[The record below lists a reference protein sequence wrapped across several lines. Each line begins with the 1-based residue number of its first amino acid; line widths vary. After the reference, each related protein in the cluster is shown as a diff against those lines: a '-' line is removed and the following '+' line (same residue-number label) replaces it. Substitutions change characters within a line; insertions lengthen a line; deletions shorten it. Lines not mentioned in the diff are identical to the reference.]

1 MADQQQSNQEQ
12 PKQLPETGSAST
24 SASSSSGSA
33 TNAAADKSKSA
44 DVQAPKSA
52 KTGLL
57 WGVTLL
63 NLILLGGAAYGGY
76 WYFNQ
81 HSVTQTKLDSLR
93 SELSSEVS
101 QQQSQMRSKAVA
113 LEKQISAQ
121 AASTQKVLDSEATQ
135 QATVQQLENQLQSA
149 LAQIQEMDGRRPTDW
164 LIAEA
169 DYLVRMAGRKMW
181 LEKDLR
187 TAIMLLGNADQRLKS
202 LADPS
207 VLPIRA
213 LIAQDIQALQQVNPV
228 SEVSVALALDGLIEQ
243 VDKLAMVTPKD
254 ANVFASEEVSD
265 SASDWQQ
272 NLLSVWHSLVDDFI
286 RVEYRDEPVEPMMT
300 AQQEWISRE
309 QIKLALQQA
318 QAAALAGE
326 QTLYQASIE
335 RAETIVNDDYIRSN
349 SDVSGFQLALSQLKS
364 TDISKTIPTK
374 LSAQSALESL
384 LDSRVKRVFGSGASA
399 L

>member
-1 MADQQQSNQEQ
+1 MADQQQPNQEQ
-12 PKQLPETGSAST
+12 PKQLPDTASAKVS
-24 SASSSSGSA
+24 SAK
-33 TNAAADKSKSA
+33 AA
-44 DVQAPKSA
+44 APKSSPDNPKPAQSAPPKTA

-57 WGVTLL
+57 WLITLL
-63 NLILLGGAAYGGY
+63 NLLLLGGAAYGGY

-81 HSVTQTKLDSLR
+81 HSVTQTKLDTLR
-93 SELSSEVS
+93 SELNNDLG
-101 QQQSQMRSKAVA
+101 QKHSQMASRAA
-113 LEKQISAQ
+113 TLEQQISAQ
-121 AASTQKVLDSEATQ
+121 AEATQ
-135 QATVQQLENQLQSA
+135 DVLDGEAAQQATIEQLENQLQGA
-149 LAQIQEMDGRRPTDW
+149 LAQIQELDGRRPTDW

-207 VLPIRA
+207 VLPVRA

-228 SEVSVALALDGLIEQ
+228 SEVSVALALDGLVKQ
-243 VDKLAMVTPKD
+243 VDKLAIITPKE
-254 ANVFASEEVSD
+254 ANEFTSEEVSD
-265 SASDWQQ
+265 SASDWKQ
-272 NLLSVWHSLVDDFI
+272 NLLSVWRSLVDDFI

-300 AQQEWISRE
+300 AQQEWLSRE

-326 QTLYQASIE
+326 QALYQASIE
-335 RAETIVNDDYIRSN
+335 RAATIISDDYIQSN
-349 SDVSGFQLALSQLKS
+349 SDVSGFQSALSQLKN
-364 TDISKTIPTK
+364 TDISKAVPTE
-374 LSAQSALESL
+374 LSSQAALESL
-384 LDSRVKRVFGSGASA
+384 LDSRVKRVFGEGASA

>member
-1 MADQQQSNQEQ
+1 MADQQQPNQEQ
-12 PKQLPETGSAST
+12 PKQLPDTASAKVS
-24 SASSSSGSA
+24 SAK
-33 TNAAADKSKSA
+33 AA
-44 DVQAPKSA
+44 APKSSPDNPKPAQSAPPKTA

-57 WGVTLL
+57 WLITLL
-63 NLILLGGAAYGGY
+63 NLLLLGGAAYGGY

-81 HSVTQTKLDSLR
+81 HSVTQTKLDTLR
-93 SELSSEVS
+93 SELNNDLG
-101 QQQSQMRSKAVA
+101 QKHSQMASRAA
-113 LEKQISAQ
+113 TLEQQISAQ
-121 AASTQKVLDSEATQ
+121 AEATQ
-135 QATVQQLENQLQSA
+135 DVLDGEAAQQATIEQLENQLQGA
-149 LAQIQEMDGRRPTDW
+149 LAQIQELDGRRPTDW

-207 VLPIRA
+207 VLPVRA

-228 SEVSVALALDGLIEQ
+228 SEVSVALALDGLVKQ
-243 VDKLAMVTPKD
+243 VDKLAIITPKE
-254 ANVFASEEVSD
+254 ANAFTSDEVSD

-272 NLLSVWHSLVDDFI
+272 NLLNVWRSLVDDFI

-300 AQQEWISRE
+300 AQQEWLSRE

-326 QTLYQASIE
+326 QALYQASIE
-335 RAETIVNDDYIRSN
+335 RAATIISDDYIQSN
-349 SDVSGFQLALSQLKS
+349 SDVSGFQSALSQLKN
-364 TDISKTIPTK
+364 TDIGKAVPTE
-374 LSAQSALESL
+374 LSSQAALESL
-384 LDSRVKRVFGSGASA
+384 LDSRVKRVFGEGASA

>member
-1 MADQQQSNQEQ
+1 MADQQQPNQEQ
-12 PKQLPETGSAST
+12 PKQLPDTASAKQS
-24 SASSSSGSA
+24 SAK
-33 TNAAADKSKSA
+33 AA
-44 DVQAPKSA
+44 APKSSPDNPKPAQSAPPKTA

-57 WGVTLL
+57 WLVTLL
-63 NLILLGGAAYGGY
+63 NLLLLGGAAYGGY

-81 HSVTQTKLDSLR
+81 HSVTQTKLDTLR
-93 SELSSEVS
+93 SELNNELG
-101 QQQSQMRSKAVA
+101 QKHSQMTNRAA
-113 LEKQISAQ
+113 TLEQQISAQ
-121 AASTQKVLDSEATQ
+121 AAATQDVLDGEAAQ
-135 QATVQQLENQLQSA
+135 QATVEQLENQLQGA
-149 LAQIQEMDGRRPTDW
+149 LAQIQELDGRRPTDW

-207 VLPIRA
+207 VLPVRA

-228 SEVSVALALDGLIEQ
+228 SEVSVALALDGLVKQ
-243 VDKLAMVTPKD
+243 VDKLAIITPKE
-254 ANVFASEEVSD
+254 ANEFTSEEVSD
-265 SASDWQQ
+265 SASDWKQ
-272 NLLSVWHSLVDDFI
+272 NLLNVWRSLVDDFI

-300 AQQEWISRE
+300 AQQEWLSRE

-326 QTLYQASIE
+326 QALYQASIE
-335 RAETIVNDDYIRSN
+335 RAATIISDDYIQSN
-349 SDVSGFQLALSQLKS
+349 SDVSGFQSALSQLKN
-364 TDISKTIPTK
+364 TDISKAVPTE
-374 LSAQSALESL
+374 LSSQAALESL
-384 LDSRVKRVFGSGASA
+384 LDSRVKRVFGEGASA

>member
-1 MADQQQSNQEQ
+1 MADQQQPNQEQ
-12 PKQLPETGSAST
+12 PKQLPDTASAKVS
-24 SASSSSGSA
+24 SAK
-33 TNAAADKSKSA
+33 AA
-44 DVQAPKSA
+44 APKSSPDNPKPAQSAPPKTA

-57 WGVTLL
+57 WLITLL
-63 NLILLGGAAYGGY
+63 NLLLLGGAAYGGY

-81 HSVTQTKLDSLR
+81 HSVTQTKLDTLR
-93 SELSSEVS
+93 SELNNDLG
-101 QQQSQMRSKAVA
+101 QKHSQMASRAA
-113 LEKQISAQ
+113 TLEQQISAQ
-121 AASTQKVLDSEATQ
+121 AEATQ
-135 QATVQQLENQLQSA
+135 DVLDGEAAQQATIEQLENQLQGA
-149 LAQIQEMDGRRPTDW
+149 LAQIQELDGRRPTDW

-207 VLPIRA
+207 VLPVRA

-228 SEVSVALALDGLIEQ
+228 SEVSVALALDGLVKQ
-243 VDKLAMVTPKD
+243 VDKLAIITPKE
-254 ANVFASEEVSD
+254 ANEFTSEEVSD

-272 NLLSVWHSLVDDFI
+272 NLLNVWRSLVDDFI

-300 AQQEWISRE
+300 AQQEWLSRE

-326 QTLYQASIE
+326 QALYQASIE
-335 RAETIVNDDYIRSN
+335 RAATIISDDYIEYN
-349 SDVSGFQLALSQLKS
+349 NDVMGFQSALNQLKN
-364 TDISKTIPTK
+364 TDISKAVPTE
-374 LSAQSALESL
+374 LSSQAALESL
-384 LDSRVKRVFGSGASA
+384 LDSRVKRVFGEGASA

>member
-1 MADQQQSNQEQ
+1 MADQQQPNQEQ
-12 PKQLPETGSAST
+12 PKQLPDTASAKVS
-24 SASSSSGSA
+24 SAK
-33 TNAAADKSKSA
+33 AA
-44 DVQAPKSA
+44 APKSSPDNPKPAQSAPPKTA

-57 WGVTLL
+57 WLITLL
-63 NLILLGGAAYGGY
+63 NLLLLGGAAYGGY

-81 HSVTQTKLDSLR
+81 HSVTQTKLDTLR
-93 SELSSEVS
+93 SELNNELG
-101 QQQSQMRSKAVA
+101 QKHSQMTNRAA
-113 LEKQISAQ
+113 TLEQQISAQ
-121 AASTQKVLDSEATQ
+121 AEATQNVLDGEAAQ
-135 QATVQQLENQLQSA
+135 QATVEQLENQLQGA
-149 LAQIQEMDGRRPTDW
+149 LAQIQELDGRRPTDW

-207 VLPIRA
+207 VLPVRA
-213 LIAQDIQALQQVNPV
+213 LIAQDIQALKQVNPV
-228 SEVSVALALDGLIEQ
+228 SEVSVALALDGLIKQ
-243 VDKLAMVTPKD
+243 VDKLAIITPKE
-254 ANVFASEEVSD
+254 ANEFTSEEVSD

-272 NLLSVWHSLVDDFI
+272 NLLNVWRSLVNDFI

-300 AQQEWISRE
+300 AQQEWLSRE

-326 QTLYQASIE
+326 QALYQASIE
-335 RAETIVNDDYIRSN
+335 RAATIISDDYIEYN
-349 SDVSGFQLALSQLKS
+349 NDVMGFQSALNQLKN
-364 TDISKTIPTK
+364 TDISKAVPTE
-374 LSAQSALESL
+374 LSSQAALESL
-384 LDSRVKRVFGSGASA
+384 LDSRVKRVFGEGASA

>member
-1 MADQQQSNQEQ
+1 MADQQQPNQEQ
-12 PKQLPETGSAST
+12 PKQLPDAASSKASAAKTAAPKST
-24 SASSSSGSA
+24 SAKPESADSSS
-33 TNAAADKSKSA
+33 
-44 DVQAPKSA
+44 PKTA

-57 WGVTLL
+57 WLVTLL
-63 NLILLGGAAYGGY
+63 NLLLLGGAAYGGY

-93 SELSSEVS
+93 SELNNELGQKHS
-101 QQQSQMRSKAVA
+101 QIASKAST
-113 LEKQISAQ
+113 LEQQLSAQ
-121 AASTQKVLDSEATQ
+121 AAATQDVLDGEAAQ
-135 QATVQQLENQLQSA
+135 QGTVEQLENQLQGA
-149 LAQIQEMDGRRPTDW
+149 LAQIQELDGRRPTDW

-207 VLPIRA
+207 VLPVRA

-228 SEVSVALALDGLIEQ
+228 SEVSVALALDGLVKQ
-243 VDKLAMVTPKD
+243 VDKLAIITPKE
-254 ANVFASEEVSD
+254 ANEFTSEAVSD
-265 SASDWQQ
+265 SASDWKQ
-272 NLLSVWHSLVDDFI
+272 NLLNVWRSLVDDFI
-286 RVEYRDEPVEPMMT
+286 RIEYRDEPVEPMMT
-300 AQQEWISRE
+300 AQQEWLSRE

-326 QTLYQASIE
+326 QTLYEASIE
-335 RAETIVNDDYIRSN
+335 RATAIISDDYILSN
-349 SDVSGFQLALSQLKS
+349 SDVSGFQSALSQLKN
-364 TDISKTIPTK
+364 TDISKAIPTE
-374 LSAQSALESL
+374 LSSQAALESL
-384 LDSRVKRVFGSGASA
+384 LDSRVKRVFGEGASA

>member
-1 MADQQQSNQEQ
+1 MADQQQPNQEQ
-12 PKQLPETGSAST
+12 PKQLPDTASAKQS
-24 SASSSSGSA
+24 SAK
-33 TNAAADKSKSA
+33 AA
-44 DVQAPKSA
+44 APKSSPDNPKPAQSAPPKTA

-57 WGVTLL
+57 WLITLL
-63 NLILLGGAAYGGY
+63 NLLLLGSAAYGGY

-81 HSVTQTKLDSLR
+81 HSVTQTKLDTLR
-93 SELSSEVS
+93 SELNNELG
-101 QQQSQMRSKAVA
+101 QKHSQMANRAA
-113 LEKQISAQ
+113 TLEQQISAQ
-121 AASTQKVLDSEATQ
+121 AEATQ
-135 QATVQQLENQLQSA
+135 DVLDGEAAQQATIEQLENQLQGA
-149 LAQIQEMDGRRPTDW
+149 LAQIQELDGRRPTDW

-207 VLPIRA
+207 VLPVRA

-228 SEVSVALALDGLIEQ
+228 SEVSVALALDGLVKQ
-243 VDKLAMVTPKD
+243 VDKLAIITPKE
-254 ANVFASEEVSD
+254 ANAFTSDEVSD

-272 NLLSVWHSLVDDFI
+272 NLLNVWRSLVDDFI

-300 AQQEWISRE
+300 AQQEWLSRE

-326 QTLYQASIE
+326 QALYQASIE
-335 RAETIVNDDYIRSN
+335 RAATIISDDYIEYN
-349 SDVSGFQLALSQLKS
+349 NDVMGFQSALNQLKN
-364 TDISKTIPTK
+364 TDISKAVPTE
-374 LSAQSALESL
+374 LSSQAALESL
-384 LDSRVKRVFGSGASA
+384 LDSRVKRVFGEGASA

>member
-1 MADQQQSNQEQ
+1 MADQQQPNQEQ
-12 PKQLPETGSAST
+12 PKQLPDAASSKASAAKTAAPKST
-24 SASSSSGSA
+24 SAKPESADSSS
-33 TNAAADKSKSA
+33 
-44 DVQAPKSA
+44 PKTA

-57 WGVTLL
+57 WLVTLL
-63 NLILLGGAAYGGY
+63 NLLLLGGAAYGGY

-93 SELSSEVS
+93 SELNNELGQKHS
-101 QQQSQMRSKAVA
+101 QIASKAST
-113 LEKQISAQ
+113 LEQQLSAQ
-121 AASTQKVLDSEATQ
+121 AAATQDVLDGEAAQ
-135 QATVQQLENQLQSA
+135 QATVEQLENQLQGA
-149 LAQIQEMDGRRPTDW
+149 LAQIQELDGRRPTDW

-207 VLPIRA
+207 VLPVRA

-228 SEVSVALALDGLIEQ
+228 SEVSVALALDGLVKQ
-243 VDKLAMVTPKD
+243 VDKLAIITPKE
-254 ANVFASEEVSD
+254 ANEFTSEAVSD
-265 SASDWQQ
+265 SASDWKQ
-272 NLLSVWHSLVDDFI
+272 NLLNVWRSLVDDFI
-286 RVEYRDEPVEPMMT
+286 RIEYRDEPVEPMMT
-300 AQQEWISRE
+300 AQQEWLSRE

-326 QTLYQASIE
+326 QTLYEASIE
-335 RAETIVNDDYIRSN
+335 RATAIISDDYILSN
-349 SDVSGFQLALSQLKS
+349 SDVSGFQSALSQLKN
-364 TDISKTIPTK
+364 TDISKAIPTE
-374 LSAQSALESL
+374 LSSQAALESL
-384 LDSRVKRVFGSGASA
+384 LDSRVKRVFGEGASA

>member
-1 MADQQQSNQEQ
+1 MADQQQPNQEQ
-12 PKQLPETGSAST
+12 PKQLPDTASAKQS
-24 SASSSSGSA
+24 SAK
-33 TNAAADKSKSA
+33 AA
-44 DVQAPKSA
+44 APKSSPDNPKPAQSAPPKTA

-57 WGVTLL
+57 WLITLL
-63 NLILLGGAAYGGY
+63 NLLLLGGAAYGGY

-81 HSVTQTKLDSLR
+81 HSVTQTKLDTLR
-93 SELSSEVS
+93 SELNNELG
-101 QQQSQMRSKAVA
+101 QKHSQMTNRAA
-113 LEKQISAQ
+113 TLEQQISAQ
-121 AASTQKVLDSEATQ
+121 AAATQDVLDGEAAQ
-135 QATVQQLENQLQSA
+135 QATVEQLENQLQGA
-149 LAQIQEMDGRRPTDW
+149 LAQIQELDGRRPTDW

-207 VLPIRA
+207 VLPVRA

-228 SEVSVALALDGLIEQ
+228 SEVSVALALDGLVKQ
-243 VDKLAMVTPKD
+243 VDKLAIITPKE
-254 ANVFASEEVSD
+254 ANEFTSEEVSD

-272 NLLSVWHSLVDDFI
+272 NLLNVWRSLVDDFI

-300 AQQEWISRE
+300 AQQEWLSRE

-326 QTLYQASIE
+326 QALYQASIE
-335 RAETIVNDDYIRSN
+335 RAATIISDDYIQSN
-349 SDVSGFQLALSQLKS
+349 SDVSGFQSALSQLKN
-364 TDISKTIPTK
+364 TDISKAVPTE
-374 LSAQSALESL
+374 LSSQAALESL
-384 LDSRVKRVFGSGASA
+384 LDSRVKRVFGEGASA

>member
-1 MADQQQSNQEQ
+1 MADQQQPNQEQ
-12 PKQLPETGSAST
+12 PKQLPDTASAKNS
-24 SASSSSGSA
+24 SAK
-33 TNAAADKSKSA
+33 AA
-44 DVQAPKSA
+44 APKSSPDNPKPAQSAPPKTA

-57 WGVTLL
+57 WLVTLL
-63 NLILLGGAAYGGY
+63 NLLLLGGAAYGGY

-81 HSVTQTKLDSLR
+81 HSVTQTKLDTLR
-93 SELSSEVS
+93 SELNTELG
-101 QQQSQMRSKAVA
+101 QKHSQMTNRAA
-113 LEKQISAQ
+113 TREQQISAQ
-121 AASTQKVLDSEATQ
+121 AAATQDVLDGEAAQ
-135 QATVQQLENQLQSA
+135 QATVEQLENQLQGA
-149 LAQIQEMDGRRPTDW
+149 LAQIQELDGRRPTDW

-207 VLPIRA
+207 VLPVRA

-228 SEVSVALALDGLIEQ
+228 SEVSVALALDGLVKQ
-243 VDKLAMVTPKD
+243 VDKLAIITPKE
-254 ANVFASEEVSD
+254 ANEFTSEEVSD
-265 SASDWQQ
+265 SASDWKQ
-272 NLLSVWHSLVDDFI
+272 NLLNVWRSLVDDFI

-300 AQQEWISRE
+300 AQQEWLSRE

-326 QTLYQASIE
+326 QALYQASIE
-335 RAETIVNDDYIRSN
+335 RAATIISDDYIQSN
-349 SDVSGFQLALSQLKS
+349 SDVSGFQSALSQLKN
-364 TDISKTIPTK
+364 TDISKAVPTE
-374 LSAQSALESL
+374 LSSQAALESL
-384 LDSRVKRVFGSGASA
+384 LDSRVKRVFGEGASA

>member
-1 MADQQQSNQEQ
+1 MADQQQPNQEQ
-12 PKQLPETGSAST
+12 PKQLPDTASAKQS
-24 SASSSSGSA
+24 SAK
-33 TNAAADKSKSA
+33 AA
-44 DVQAPKSA
+44 APKSSPDNPKPAQSAPPKTA

-57 WGVTLL
+57 WLITLL
-63 NLILLGGAAYGGY
+63 NLLLLGGAAYGGY

-81 HSVTQTKLDSLR
+81 HSVSQTKLDTLR
-93 SELSSEVS
+93 SELNNELG
-101 QQQSQMRSKAVA
+101 QKHSQMASRAA
-113 LEKQISAQ
+113 TLEQQISAQ
-121 AASTQKVLDSEATQ
+121 AEATQNVLDGEAAQ
-135 QATVQQLENQLQSA
+135 QATVEQLENQLQGA
-149 LAQIQEMDGRRPTDW
+149 LAQIQELDGRRPTDW

-207 VLPIRA
+207 VLPVRA
-213 LIAQDIQALQQVNPV
+213 LIAQDIQALKQVNPV
-228 SEVSVALALDGLIEQ
+228 SEVSVALALDGLIKQ
-243 VDKLAMVTPKD
+243 VDKLAIITPKE
-254 ANVFASEEVSD
+254 ANEFTSEEVSD

-272 NLLSVWHSLVDDFI
+272 NLLNVWRSLVNDFI

-300 AQQEWISRE
+300 AQQEWLSRE

-326 QTLYQASIE
+326 QALYQASIE
-335 RAETIVNDDYIRSN
+335 RAATIISDDYIEYN
-349 SDVSGFQLALSQLKS
+349 NDVMGFQSALNQLKN
-364 TDISKTIPTK
+364 TDISKAVPTE
-374 LSAQSALESL
+374 LSSQAALESL
-384 LDSRVKRVFGSGASA
+384 LDSRVKRVFGEGASA

>member
-1 MADQQQSNQEQ
+1 MADQQQSKQEQ
-12 PKQLPETGSAST
+12 PKQLPEKASASK
-24 SASSSSGSA
+24 AAPGPSSSSANPTDS
-33 TNAAADKSKSA
+33 AAAK
-44 DVQAPKSA
+44 PA

-57 WGVTLL
+57 WLVTLL
-63 NLILLGGAAYGGY
+63 NLLLLGGVAYGGY

-81 HSVTQTKLDSLR
+81 HSVTQTKLDTLR
-93 SELSSEVS
+93 SDISQELS
-101 QQQSQMRSKAVA
+101 QKHSQMSTTAQT
-113 LEKQISAQ
+113 LEQQISAQ
-121 AASTQKVLDSEATQ
+121 AAATQ
-135 QATVQQLENQLQSA
+135 EVVNGETEQLATIAQLENQLQGA

-164 LIAEA
+164 LVAEA

-207 VLPIRA
+207 VLPVRA

-228 SEVSVALALDGLIEQ
+228 SEVSVALALDGLVKQ
-243 VDKLAMVTPKD
+243 VDKLAIITPEEATVIGTD
-254 ANVFASEEVSD
+254 EVSD
-265 SASDWQQ
+265 SASDWKQ
-272 NLLSVWHSLVDDFI
+272 NLLNVWRSLVDDFI
-286 RVEYRDEPVEPMMT
+286 RVEYRDEPIEPMMT

-326 QTLYQASIE
+326 QALYTASIE
-335 RAETIVNDDYIRSN
+335 RAQAIISDDYIQAN
-349 SDVSGFQLALSQLKS
+349 SDVSGFQSALRQLQN
-364 TDISKTIPTK
+364 TDISKAIPTK
-374 LSAQSALESL
+374 LASQSALEAL
-384 LDSRVKRVFGSGASA
+384 LDSRVKRVFGDGASA

>member
-1 MADQQQSNQEQ
+1 MADQQQPNQEQ
-12 PKQLPETGSAST
+12 PKQLPDTASAKPS
-24 SASSSSGSA
+24 SAK
-33 TNAAADKSKSA
+33 AA
-44 DVQAPKSA
+44 APKSSPDNPKPAQSAPPKAA

-57 WGVTLL
+57 WLVTLL
-63 NLILLGGAAYGGY
+63 NLLLLGGAAYGGY

-81 HSVTQTKLDSLR
+81 HSVTQTKLDTLR
-93 SELSSEVS
+93 SELNNELS
-101 QQQSQMRSKAVA
+101 QNYSQMANRSAT
-113 LEKQISAQ
+113 LEQQISAQ
-121 AASTQKVLDSEATQ
+121 AEATQDVLDGEAVQ
-135 QATVQQLENQLQSA
+135 QATVEQLENQLQGA
-149 LAQIQEMDGRRPTDW
+149 LAQIQELDGRRPTDW

-207 VLPIRA
+207 VLPVRA

-228 SEVSVALALDGLIEQ
+228 SEVSVALALDGLVKQ
-243 VDKLAMVTPKD
+243 VDKLAIITPKE
-254 ANVFASEEVSD
+254 ANEFTSDEVSD
-265 SASDWQQ
+265 SASDWKQ
-272 NLLSVWHSLVDDFI
+272 NLLNVWRSLVDDFI

-300 AQQEWISRE
+300 AQQEWLSRE

-326 QTLYQASIE
+326 QALYQASIE
-335 RAETIVNDDYIRSN
+335 RAATIISDDYIQSN
-349 SDVSGFQLALSQLKS
+349 SDVSGFQSALSQLKN
-364 TDISKTIPTK
+364 TNISKAVPTE
-374 LSAQSALESL
+374 LSSQAALESL
-384 LDSRVKRVFGSGASA
+384 LDSRVKRVFGEGASA

>member
-1 MADQQQSNQEQ
+1 MADQQQPNQEQ
-12 PKQLPETGSAST
+12 PKQLPDTASAKQS
-24 SASSSSGSA
+24 SAK
-33 TNAAADKSKSA
+33 AA
-44 DVQAPKSA
+44 APKSSPDNPKPAQSAPPKTA

-57 WGVTLL
+57 WLITLL
-63 NLILLGGAAYGGY
+63 NLLLLGSAAYGGY

-81 HSVTQTKLDSLR
+81 HSVTQTKLDTLR
-93 SELSSEVS
+93 SELNNELG
-101 QQQSQMRSKAVA
+101 QKHSQMANRAA
-113 LEKQISAQ
+113 TLEQQISAQ
-121 AASTQKVLDSEATQ
+121 AEATQDVLDGEAAQ
-135 QATVQQLENQLQSA
+135 QATVEQLENQLQGA
-149 LAQIQEMDGRRPTDW
+149 LAQIQELDGRRPTDW

-207 VLPIRA
+207 VLPVRA

-228 SEVSVALALDGLIEQ
+228 SEVSVALALDGLVKQ
-243 VDKLAMVTPKD
+243 VDKLAIITPKE
-254 ANVFASEEVSD
+254 ANAFTSDEVSD

-272 NLLSVWHSLVDDFI
+272 NLLNVWRSLVDDFI

-300 AQQEWISRE
+300 AQQEWLSRE

-326 QTLYQASIE
+326 QALYQASIE
-335 RAETIVNDDYIRSN
+335 RAATIISDDYIQSN
-349 SDVSGFQLALSQLKS
+349 SDVSGFQSALSQLKN
-364 TDISKTIPTK
+364 TDIGKAVPTE
-374 LSAQSALESL
+374 LSSQAALESL
-384 LDSRVKRVFGSGASA
+384 LDSRVKRVFGEGASA

>member
-1 MADQQQSNQEQ
+1 MADQQQPNQEQ
-12 PKQLPETGSAST
+12 PKQLPDTASAKQS
-24 SASSSSGSA
+24 SAK
-33 TNAAADKSKSA
+33 AA
-44 DVQAPKSA
+44 APKSSPDNPKPAQSAPPETA

-57 WGVTLL
+57 WLITLL
-63 NLILLGGAAYGGY
+63 NLLLLGGAAYGGY

-81 HSVTQTKLDSLR
+81 HSVTQTKLDTLR
-93 SELSSEVS
+93 SELNNELG
-101 QQQSQMRSKAVA
+101 QKHSQMTNRAA
-113 LEKQISAQ
+113 TLEQQISAQ
-121 AASTQKVLDSEATQ
+121 AEATQDVLDGEAAQ
-135 QATVQQLENQLQSA
+135 QATVEQLENQLQGA
-149 LAQIQEMDGRRPTDW
+149 LAQIQELDGRRPTDW

-207 VLPIRA
+207 VLPVRA

-228 SEVSVALALDGLIEQ
+228 SEVSVALALDGLVKQ
-243 VDKLAMVTPKD
+243 VDKLAIITPKE
-254 ANVFASEEVSD
+254 ANEFTSEEVSD

-272 NLLSVWHSLVDDFI
+272 NLLNVWRSLVDDFI

-300 AQQEWISRE
+300 AQQEWLSRE

-326 QTLYQASIE
+326 QALYQASIE
-335 RAETIVNDDYIRSN
+335 RAATIISDDYIEYN
-349 SDVSGFQLALSQLKS
+349 NDVMGFQSALNQLKN
-364 TDISKTIPTK
+364 TDISKAVPTE
-374 LSAQSALESL
+374 LSSQAALESL
-384 LDSRVKRVFGSGASA
+384 LDSRVKRVFGEGASA

>member
-1 MADQQQSNQEQ
+1 MADQQQPNQEQ
-12 PKQLPETGSAST
+12 PKQLPDTASAKQS
-24 SASSSSGSA
+24 SAK
-33 TNAAADKSKSA
+33 AA
-44 DVQAPKSA
+44 APKSSPDNPKPAQSAPPKTA

-57 WGVTLL
+57 WIITLL
-63 NLILLGGAAYGGY
+63 NLLLLSGAAYGGY

-81 HSVTQTKLDSLR
+81 HSVTQTKLDTLR
-93 SELSSEVS
+93 SELNNELG
-101 QQQSQMRSKAVA
+101 QKHSQMANRAA
-113 LEKQISAQ
+113 TLEQQISAQ
-121 AASTQKVLDSEATQ
+121 AEATQDVLDGEAAQ
-135 QATVQQLENQLQSA
+135 QATVEQLENQLQGA
-149 LAQIQEMDGRRPTDW
+149 LAQIQELDGRRPTDW

-207 VLPIRA
+207 VLPVRA

-228 SEVSVALALDGLIEQ
+228 SEVSVALALDGLVKQ
-243 VDKLAMVTPKD
+243 VDKLAIITPKE
-254 ANVFASEEVSD
+254 ANAFTSDEVSD

-272 NLLSVWHSLVDDFI
+272 NLLNVWRSLVNDFI

-300 AQQEWISRE
+300 AQQEWLSRE

-326 QTLYQASIE
+326 QALYQASIE
-335 RAETIVNDDYIRSN
+335 RAATIISDDYIEYN
-349 SDVSGFQLALSQLKS
+349 NDVMGFQSALNQLKN
-364 TDISKTIPTK
+364 TDISKAVPTE
-374 LSAQSALESL
+374 LSSQAALESL
-384 LDSRVKRVFGSGASA
+384 LDSRVKRVFGEGASA

>member
-1 MADQQQSNQEQ
+1 MADQQQPNQEQ
-12 PKQLPETGSAST
+12 PKQLPDTASAKQP
-24 SASSSSGSA
+24 SAK
-33 TNAAADKSKSA
+33 AA
-44 DVQAPKSA
+44 APKSSPDNPKPAQSAPPKTA

-57 WGVTLL
+57 WLVTLL
-63 NLILLGGAAYGGY
+63 NLLLLGGAAYGGY

-81 HSVTQTKLDSLR
+81 HSVTQTKLDTLR
-93 SELSSEVS
+93 SELNTELG
-101 QQQSQMRSKAVA
+101 QKHSQMTNRAA
-113 LEKQISAQ
+113 TLEQQISAQ
-121 AASTQKVLDSEATQ
+121 AAATQDVLDGEAAQ
-135 QATVQQLENQLQSA
+135 QATVEQLENQLQGA
-149 LAQIQEMDGRRPTDW
+149 LAQIQELDGRRPTDW

-207 VLPIRA
+207 VLPVRA

-228 SEVSVALALDGLIEQ
+228 SEVSVALALDGLVKQ
-243 VDKLAMVTPKD
+243 VDKLAIITPKE
-254 ANVFASEEVSD
+254 ANEFTSEEVSD
-265 SASDWQQ
+265 SASDWKQ
-272 NLLSVWHSLVDDFI
+272 NLLSVWRSLVDDFI

-300 AQQEWISRE
+300 AQQEWLSRE

-326 QTLYQASIE
+326 QALYQASIE
-335 RAETIVNDDYIRSN
+335 RAATIISDDYIQSN
-349 SDVSGFQLALSQLKS
+349 SDVSGFQSALSQLKN
-364 TDISKTIPTK
+364 TDISKAVPTE
-374 LSAQSALESL
+374 LSSQAALESL
-384 LDSRVKRVFGSGASA
+384 LDSRVKRVFGEGASA

>member
-1 MADQQQSNQEQ
+1 MADQQQPNQEQ
-12 PKQLPETGSAST
+12 PKQLPDTASAKQS
-24 SASSSSGSA
+24 SAK
-33 TNAAADKSKSA
+33 AA
-44 DVQAPKSA
+44 APKSSPDNPKPAQSAPPKTA

-57 WGVTLL
+57 WLITLL
-63 NLILLGGAAYGGY
+63 NLLLLGGAAYGGY

-81 HSVTQTKLDSLR
+81 HSVSQTKLDTLR
-93 SELSSEVS
+93 SELNNELGQKHRKMAS
-101 QQQSQMRSKAVA
+101 RAA
-113 LEKQISAQ
+113 TLEQQISAQ
-121 AASTQKVLDSEATQ
+121 AEATQNVLDGEAAQ
-135 QATVQQLENQLQSA
+135 QATVEQLENQLQGA
-149 LAQIQEMDGRRPTDW
+149 LAQIQELDGRRPTDW

-207 VLPIRA
+207 VLPVRA
-213 LIAQDIQALQQVNPV
+213 LIAQDIQALKQVNPV
-228 SEVSVALALDGLIEQ
+228 SEVSVALALDGLIKQ
-243 VDKLAMVTPKD
+243 VDKLAIITPKE
-254 ANVFASEEVSD
+254 ANEFTSEEVSD

-272 NLLSVWHSLVDDFI
+272 NLLNVWRSLVNDFI

-300 AQQEWISRE
+300 AQQEWLSRE

-326 QTLYQASIE
+326 QALYQASIE
-335 RAETIVNDDYIRSN
+335 RAATIISDDYIEYN
-349 SDVSGFQLALSQLKS
+349 NDVMGFQSALNQLKN
-364 TDISKTIPTK
+364 TDISKAVPTE
-374 LSAQSALESL
+374 LSSQAALESL
-384 LDSRVKRVFGSGASA
+384 LDSRVKRVFGEGASA

>member
-1 MADQQQSNQEQ
+1 MADQQQPNQEQ
-12 PKQLPETGSAST
+12 PKQLPDTASAKQS
-24 SASSSSGSA
+24 SAK
-33 TNAAADKSKSA
+33 AA
-44 DVQAPKSA
+44 APKSSPDNPKPAQSAPPKTA

-57 WGVTLL
+57 WLITLL
-63 NLILLGGAAYGGY
+63 NLLLLGGAAYGGY

-81 HSVTQTKLDSLR
+81 HSVSQTKLDTLR
-93 SELSSEVS
+93 SELNNELGQKHRKMAS
-101 QQQSQMRSKAVA
+101 RAA
-113 LEKQISAQ
+113 TLEQQISAQ
-121 AASTQKVLDSEATQ
+121 AEATQNVLDGEAAQ
-135 QATVQQLENQLQSA
+135 QATVEQLENQLQGA
-149 LAQIQEMDGRRPTDW
+149 LAQIQELDGRRPTDW

-207 VLPIRA
+207 VLPVRA
-213 LIAQDIQALQQVNPV
+213 LIAQDIQALKQVNPV
-228 SEVSVALALDGLIEQ
+228 SEVSVALALDGLIKQ
-243 VDKLAMVTPKD
+243 VDKLAIITPKE
-254 ANVFASEEVSD
+254 ANAFTSDEVSD

-272 NLLSVWHSLVDDFI
+272 NLLNVWRSLVNDFI

-300 AQQEWISRE
+300 AQQEWLSRE

-326 QTLYQASIE
+326 QALYQASIE
-335 RAETIVNDDYIRSN
+335 RAATIISDDYIEYN
-349 SDVSGFQLALSQLKS
+349 NDVMGFQSALNQLKN
-364 TDISKTIPTK
+364 TDISKAVPTE
-374 LSAQSALESL
+374 LSSQAALESL
-384 LDSRVKRVFGSGASA
+384 LDSRVKRVFGEGASA